1 MAAAP
6 GRFEVR
12 SLALVVVLVAALA
25 EGAVAAPLSATV
37 EVRNGRPTLLVDGAP
52 EYPMLYALTDVP
64 GGRFSWEDVPARNV
78 REFARTVGVR
88 LFQLDLAM
96 EHVLLEDG
104 AVDLA
109 VARRQIRGV
118 LDARADA
125 GVVFRL
131 HVRPPRWWL
140 ARHPEEL
147 TVFLDAATQPEHVAG
162 HNRFIED
169 DLKAVPRVSLASSR
183 WLREMGDV
191 VARFCGTSPGRR
203 KGTPSSASR
212 WPPASTAS
220 GTTGASPTTRWTAG
234 PR

>member
-1 MAAAP
+1 MRP
-6 GRFEVR
+6 
-12 SLALVVVLVAALA
+12 LATLVFLVSAALA
-25 EGAVAAPLSATV
+25 AGAVAAPSSAKV
-37 EVRNGRPTLLVDGAP
+37 EVRNGRPTLLVDGVP
-52 EYPMLYALTDVP
+52 EYPMFYALTDVP

-78 REFARTVGVR
+78 REFARTAGVR

-96 EHVLLEDG
+96 EHVFLEDG
-104 AVDLA
+104 TVDLT
-109 VARRQIRGV
+109 VARRQIQGV
-118 LDARADA
+118 LAARADA

-169 DLKAVPRVSLASSR
+169 DLKAVPRVSLASER

-191 VARFCGTSPGRR
+191 VARFCRDLATDARGERPRRHPGGLRR
-203 KGTPSSASR
+203 LRRVALLGVHRPR
-212 WPPASTAS
+212 
-220 GTTGASPTTRWTAG
+220 GGRAG